1 MWGVQKKKK
10 ERRKQ
15 STKEMAKEVEEVLLV
30 RKFRSCRQEKGAYI
44 DEDSDG
50 T

>member
-1 MWGVQKKKK
+1 MG
-10 ERRKQ
+10 
-15 STKEMAKEVEEVLLV
+15 KEVGEVRLV
-30 RKFRSCRQEKGAYI
+30 RKFRQEKGAYI